1 MANAPEY
8 KKYDHSAAYQQAEE
22 EQRKAQDAAYNSAV
36 SELNAQS
43 DKLSKQYDT
52 ARQGV
57 YKNALISAQGAK
69 EVMAARGLASSGASE
84 TSNIS
89 RQIALQNTLN
99 QANLQEQAQK
109 DDIAQKIIQA
119 GYARDQN
126 MAQYLAQAILNKSN
140 SEAQEN
146 QYASSYDFNAW
157 QAQQEADRY
166 ATEFAYNKAMNEI
179 NTFGK
184 IITQEAANALGLPIG
199 TTSYAVQQAE
209 AAKKKVGSRGG
220 SNSNGENPR
229 PEAEKIVEWYIK
241 NNGFSGGI
249 NAMTLE
255 HAKQKFSVEK
265 NNPSRYSDKNYAYTR
280 AQIETALKSIEL

>member
-1 MANAPEY
+1 MANVPEY
-8 KKYDHSAAYQQAEE
+8 KKYDHNAAYQQAEA
-22 EQRKAQDAAYNSAV
+22 EQKKAQDAAYNSVV
-36 SELNAQS
+36 SELNSQS
-43 DKLSKQYDT
+43 DKLSQQYDT

-69 EVMAARGLASSGASE
+69 ETMAAQGLTSSGVSE
-84 TSNIS
+84 TSNIR

-109 DDIAQKIIQA
+109 DDIALKITQA
-119 GYARDQN
+119 GYTRDQN
-126 MAQYLAQAILNKSN
+126 MAQYLAQTILNKAN

-209 AAKKKVGSRGG
+209 AAKKSR
-220 SNSNGENPR
+220 
-229 PEAEKIVEWYIK
+229 
-241 NNGFSGGI
+241 
-249 NAMTLE
+249 
-255 HAKQKFSVEK
+255 
-265 NNPSRYSDKNYAYTR
+265 
-280 AQIETALKSIEL
+280 

>member
-1 MANAPEY
+1 MANVPEY
-8 KKYDHSAAYQQAEE
+8 KKYDHNAAYQQAEA
-22 EQRKAQDAAYNSAV
+22 EQKKAQDAAYNSVV
-36 SELNAQS
+36 SELNSQS
-43 DKLSKQYDT
+43 DKLSQQYDT

-69 EVMAARGLASSGASE
+69 ETMAAQGLTSSGVSE
-84 TSNIS
+84 TSNIR

-109 DDIAQKIIQA
+109 DDIALKITQA
-119 GYARDQN
+119 GYTRDQN
-126 MAQYLAQAILNKSN
+126 MAQYLAQTILNKAN

-157 QAQQEADRY
+157 QAQQETDRY
-166 ATEFAYNKAMNEI
+166 ATEFAYNKAMSEI

-209 AAKKKVGSRGG
+209 EAKKK
-220 SNSNGENPR
+220 
-229 PEAEKIVEWYIK
+229 
-241 NNGFSGGI
+241 
-249 NAMTLE
+249 
-255 HAKQKFSVEK
+255 
-265 NNPSRYSDKNYAYTR
+265 
-280 AQIETALKSIEL
+280 